1 MVPFFTGTMETTYF
15 DWGAENWNVVSLVD
29 GRYTQEL
36 VQLSSTDPV
45 ATERYT
51 YSWKQ
56 QGQLQAAQFLGV
68 GNKLFQYGPPGTP
81 LTLAATFDPETQVLT
96 WLPGPSFASP
106 WTRLG
111 TPARFPTQDLR
122 FSPGQ
127 SSVLYVFFDQ
137 GLRPDNSTGPK
148 PSQSTCVGKIPL
160 NPEAQ
165 TSFAQT
171 ARANRFA
178 EIPSGTLDQLRF
190 RCATADDTT
199 VDVVGLGCAIS
210 FVVTIAPRGSG

>member
-1 MVPFFTGTMETTYF
+1 M
-15 DWGAENWNVVSLVD
+15 
-29 GRYTQEL
+29 
-36 VQLSSTDPV
+36 
-45 ATERYT
+45 
-51 YSWKQ
+51 
-56 QGQLQAAQFLGV
+56 
-68 GNKLFQYGPPGTP
+68 
-81 LTLAATFDPETQVLT
+81 
-96 WLPGPSFASP
+96 
-106 WTRLG
+106 
-111 TPARFPTQDLR
+111 
-122 FSPGQ
+122 
-127 SSVLYVFFDQ
+127 LYVFFDQ

-165 TSFAQT
+165 MSFAQT